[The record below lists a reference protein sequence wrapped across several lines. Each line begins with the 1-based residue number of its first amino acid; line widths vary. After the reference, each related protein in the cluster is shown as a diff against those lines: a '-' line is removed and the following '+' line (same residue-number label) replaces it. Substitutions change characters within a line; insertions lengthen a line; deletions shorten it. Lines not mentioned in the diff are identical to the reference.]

1 MVDASIAVQWFA
13 NEPGS
18 ANAAKLIEADTGPLA
33 PNIMPAEAANA
44 WWKKVRRGELSVS
57 DLDEAIVGL
66 LSLGVELIGS
76 ARRSS
81 VS

>member
-18 ANAAKLIEADTGPLA
+18 ANAAKLIEADTGLLA

-44 WWKKVRRGELSVS
+44 W
-57 DLDEAIVGL
+57 
-66 LSLGVELIGS
+66 
-76 ARRSS
+76 
-81 VS
+81 